1 MMSEED
7 NVFRIVVM
15 STKYVMVDWPDIQ
28 QYMEHP
34 DYPEYC
40 YYDPK
45 KDVWF
50 IPETWEDWVEEAEI
64 GGDIGDLEDALG

>member
-1 MMSEED
+1 MILEE
-7 NVFRIVVM
+7 NNECLLVVM
-15 STKYVMVDWPDIQ
+15 STKYIMVGWPEIQ

-34 DYPEYC
+34 DYPEWC
-40 YYDPK
+40 FYDPK

-50 IPETWEDWVEEAEI
+50 IPETWEDWENPEF

>member
-1 MMSEED
+1 MSEEN

-15 STKYVMVDWPDIQ
+15 STKYVMIDWPDIQ

-34 DYPEYC
+34 NYPEDC

-45 KDVWF
+45 RDVWF
-50 IPETWEDWVEEAEI
+50 IPETWKDWVEEAEI
-64 GGDIGDLEDALG
+64 GDLEDALG